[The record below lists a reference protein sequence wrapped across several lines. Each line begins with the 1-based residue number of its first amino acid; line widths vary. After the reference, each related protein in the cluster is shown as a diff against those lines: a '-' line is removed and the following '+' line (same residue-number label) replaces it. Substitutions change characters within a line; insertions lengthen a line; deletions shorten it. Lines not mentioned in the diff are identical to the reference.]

1 MYGTN
6 NLFKNALNCCFHF
19 NCKNVNE
26 DAHRWKQVKWTNT
39 FTIGATGSRQ
49 AILLENRIPWSPM
62 LLVVVAWFAMEVLV
76 AEIPMLV
83 CMEHP
88 HKKMLCS

>member
-1 MYGTN
+1 MNVFFTST
-6 NLFKNALNCCFHF
+6 AS
-19 NCKNVNE
+19 VNE

-39 FTIGATGSRQ
+39 FTIGATGSGQ
-49 AILLENRIPWSPM
+49 AILLENRIPWSHM

-88 HKKMLCS
+88 HKKMVCS

>member
-26 DAHRWKQVKWTNT
+26 DAHRWKQVKWTST
-39 FTIGATGSRQ
+39 FTIGTTGTQ
-49 AILLENRIPWSPM
+49 KVILLGNRIPWYPM
-62 LLVVVAWFAMEVLV
+62 LLVMAWFAMEFLINSYQLIFNGCN
-76 AEIPMLV
+76 E
-83 CMEHP
+83 
-88 HKKMLCS
+88 